1 MSRAIRNTMFG
12 VIVVILLAALHV
24 LQLGLDHQRAA
35 VPKLRQ
41 FMYLPSGE
49 RLKVVVLGYRQL
61 AADVLWLQAIQAMGE
76 RKISPNGGT
85 WIAHALDVITTLD
98 PRFVRVYQAGGI
110 ALTTLV
116 PLYAES
122 NRLLSKG
129 IEHNP
134 DEWQLPFLLGFNY
147 YYNEH
152 DDAKAAQYIA
162 RASRLPGAPVYLA
175 GLAAR
180 LYISAHTPQDALMFL
195 AQVYE
200 HTADENVRRV
210 LEQRIKEV
218 VVERDLLLLEDTINR
233 YRALFKR
240 VPARLEDLVGP
251 GLLSDLPREPFG
263 GRYLYDPPTQTVRS
277 SEVKE
282 RMKLHGNRPSR

>member
-1 MSRAIRNTMFG
+1 MTRAIRVAFG
-12 VIVVILLAALHV
+12 GLGVGVLL
-24 LQLGLDHQRAA
+24 LGLHALQVEIDHQRAA
-35 VPKLRQ
+35 GPKLRQ
-41 FMYLPSGE
+41 FTYLPGGE
-49 RLKVVVLGYRQL
+49 HLKVAVLGYRQL
-61 AADVLWLQAIQAMGE
+61 AADVLWLQVIQAMGE
-76 RKISPNGGT
+76 RKISLEAGA

-98 PRFVRVYQAGGI
+98 PRFVRVYRAGGI

-116 PLYAES
+116 PLHAES

-129 IEHNP
+129 IENNP
-134 DEWQLPFLLGFNY
+134 DDWQLPFLLGFNY

-152 DDAKAAQYIA
+152 DDAKAAWYIA
-162 RASRLPGAPVYLA
+162 KASRLPEAPPYLA

-180 LYISAHTPQDALMFL
+180 LYVSAHTPQDALMFL

-240 VPARLEDLVGP
+240 APARLEDLVWP
-251 GLLSDLPREPFG
+251 GLLSGLPREPFG
-263 GRYLYDPPTQTVRS
+263 GRYLYDPLTQTVRS

-282 RMKLHGNRPSR
+282 RMKLYGSRPSR

>member
-1 MSRAIRNTMFG
+1 MSRTTRLA
-12 VIVVILLAALHV
+12 LLWLGGAV
-24 LQLGLDHQRAA
+24 LILGLHALQVGLDRQRAA
-35 VPKLRQ
+35 VPKLQR

-49 RLKVVVLGYRQL
+49 QLRMAVLGYHQV

-76 RKISPNGGT
+76 RKVSLEAGA

-98 PRFVRVYQAGGI
+98 PWFVRVYRAGGI

-116 PLYAES
+116 PLPAES
-122 NRLLSKG
+122 NRLLLKG

-134 DEWQLPFLLGFNY
+134 DDWYLPFLLGFNY
-147 YYNEH
+147 YYNDY

-162 RASRLPGAPVYLA
+162 SASRLPEAPAYLA

-180 LYISAHTPQDALMFL
+180 LYVSAHTPQDALMFL

-218 VVERDLLLLEDTINR
+218 VVERDLLLLEETIHR
-233 YRALFKR
+233 YRALHKR
-240 VPARLEDLVGP
+240 APARLEDLVRP
-251 GLLSDLPREPFG
+251 GLLRELPREPFG
-263 GRYLYDPPTQTVRS
+263 GRYLYDPQTQTVRS

-282 RMKLHGNRPSR
+282 RMKLYGTRMPR